1 MIFPYDFSS
10 YTLLRHQNIWKIQKK
25 NVKLLKLMLDINN
38 ELKIFKEMLTTK
50 LNKWG
55 PVVNYLGAPCS
66 RLLCGKE
73 SACTT
78 GDTGDIGSIPGSG
91 RYLEGENGNPLQYS
105 FLEKSMV
112 RSLEDNSLWGF
123 QRITHGWAWALVNY
137 LVFVNNYFCIFESA
151 KLIEHRLNLS
161 DSIKESINI
170 YYWLF

>member
-1 MIFPYDFSS
+1 MFDIS
-10 YTLLRHQNIWKIQKK
+10 IWFFKLYIIEAPKYLENSEK

-55 PVVNYLGAPCS
+55 PVVNYLGAPRS

-105 FLEKSMV
+105 FLENFMV

-137 LVFVNNYFCIFESA
+137 LV
-151 KLIEHRLNLS
+151 LS
-161 DSIKESINI
+161 IITSVFLSLQN
-170 YYWLF
+170 